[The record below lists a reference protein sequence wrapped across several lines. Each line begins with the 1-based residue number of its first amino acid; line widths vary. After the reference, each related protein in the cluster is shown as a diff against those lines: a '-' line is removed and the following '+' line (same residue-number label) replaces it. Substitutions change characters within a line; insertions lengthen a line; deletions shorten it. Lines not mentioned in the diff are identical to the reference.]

1 MIQLP
6 QRIKVKHCVRMGIEV
21 VAHAKARCG
30 SLPNA
35 LYLDIAFA
43 EILVRLSFQNPHACS
58 EQARSRNRDD
68 KLP

>member
-1 MIQLP
+1 
-6 QRIKVKHCVRMGIEV
+6 MGIEV

-35 LYLDIAFA
+35 LYASASTHLDIAFA

-58 EQARSRNRDD
+58 EQARSRNQDD